1 MSGGAWFRQAVEL
14 AWRHPKVLLP
24 WIPVLGL
31 SIFANFLS
39 RSPRSEVWAAIVE
52 VVLWFGPFAWA
63 QATTL
68 FFLEVV
74 ARGEAPSLDTAAG
87 RGLGRTPQVI
97 GLQLVLTLLPSASFA
112 VPGALAYAFLHNS
125 PEAMI
130 PVALVLFLGLVFL
143 LLRLS
148 LTVAALV
155 LGEMKIGPSITES
168 WSLTRLAFA
177 HVLWL
182 FVLVKF
188 VVGLGLLFGLI
199 PGIGPVFS
207 GLGMTVGSYLATGGA
222 GYAYLELRSVAA
234 AESSPTTPPREGGS
248 PT

>member
-14 AWRHPKVLLP
+14 AWRHPTVLLP
-24 WIPVLGL
+24 WIPILGL
-31 SIFANFLS
+31 TIFAHFLS
-39 RSPRSEVWAAIVE
+39 RSPETEVLAAIVE
-52 VVLWFGPFAWA
+52 VVLWFGPYAWA
-63 QATTL
+63 EATTL
-68 FFLEVV
+68 CFLEVV
-74 ARGEAPSLDTAAG
+74 ARGEVPSLDTAAG

-97 GLQLVLTLLPSASFA
+97 GLQLVLILLLFA
-112 VPGALAYAFLHNS
+112 FAIPGVLAYALLRNS
-125 PEAMI
+125 PEAII
-130 PVALVLFLGLVFL
+130 PVALVLFLGFVFL

-148 LTVAALV
+148 LTVAVLV
-155 LGEMKIGPSITES
+155 LGEKKIGESIMES

-182 FVLVKF
+182 FVLVAF
-188 VVGLGLLFGLI
+188 VVGLGLIFGLI
-199 PGIGPVFS
+199 PRIGPVFS

-234 AESSPTTPPREGGS
+234 AESSPTAPPSGGGS